1 MRGSRST
8 AQQFG
13 GECALLNKE
22 STKLSFDNFAG
33 FTAYRG
39 FLFNLVRMYRSRSTA
54 QHVQKCGMNTTI
66 PNSLGNFAEPLG
78 PLSWATSYP
87 G

>member
-33 FTAYRG
+33 FT
-39 FLFNLVRMYRSRSTA
+39 
-54 QHVQKCGMNTTI
+54 VQRI
-66 PNSLGNFAEPLG
+66 FV
-78 PLSWATSYP
+78 
-87 G
+87 